1 MGVTRLV
8 AAAALSGALVAT
20 AAPSHSLTAS
30 QSAGA
35 ASAAAGAP
43 LTGSIVFLKD
53 FNIWIVNPDGSGLA
67 QVTRD
72 GTAQSPYYS
81 PSMSDDG
88 ILAAGKDQDIV
99 RMRQN
104 GTVLNTIDPP
114 ALTNSAGQPQDGVP
128 VHVAISPDG
137 NRIAWSTALSSCPVG
152 APCGTRLV
160 TGVTSATQLT
170 TPVATSTY
178 GDPSWVTNNRLMVH
192 GGFLS
197 QMMLQDLGGSAQ
209 HWFDDQDYA
218 ATPTDLADGSL
229 SRDGR
234 FLVAVR
240 GFDTSTHLMTYQVTG
255 DPLAGDPNS
264 VPTPSPDC
272 VTSTDVHLASPTM
285 SPDARGF
292 AFEDSDGLT
301 VMQIGASCGAYV
313 ATTIVPGGSRPNWS
327 PAANNPGPVQ
337 PGPTTPKAFDL
348 VKKPSVSG
356 RAVVGH
362 RLKVTTGQ
370 WQPGPD
376 RTTFQWLRNGKAIRR
391 ATSAVYRVKRSDR
404 GKRLS
409 VIITAHGAGIPDRT
423 VTISVGKVRR

>member
-1 MGVTRLV
+1 MGITRLV
-8 AAAALSGALVAT
+8 VAATLAGALAGT
-20 AAPSHSLTAS
+20 AAPSYSHTAS
-30 QSAGA
+30 ERSGTARA
-35 ASAAAGAP
+35 V

-53 FNIWIVNPDGSGLA
+53 DNVWIVNPDGSGLA

-72 GTAQSPYYS
+72 GTHQSPYYS

-88 ILAAGKDQDIV
+88 ILAAGKDQNLV

-137 NRIAWSTALSSCPVG
+137 TRIAWSTALSSCPVG
-152 APCGTRLV
+152 ASCGTRQV
-160 TGVTSATQLT
+160 TGVTGATQLT
-170 TPVATSTY
+170 TPVATSTF
-178 GDPSWVTNNRLMVH
+178 GDPSWVTNTRLMVH

-197 QMMLQDLGGSAQ
+197 QMMLQDVGGSAQ

-218 ATPTDLADGSL
+218 ASSTDLGDGSL

-240 GFDTSTHLMTYQVTG
+240 GFDTSTHLMTYQVSG
-255 DPLAGDPNS
+255 DPRTGEPAS

-272 VTSTDVHLASPTM
+272 VTSTDARLASPTV
-285 SPDARGF
+285 SPDGRAF
-292 AFEDSDGLT
+292 AFQDSDGLT
-301 VMQIGASCGAYV
+301 VMQVGATCEGYV
-313 ATTIVPGGSRPNWS
+313 SATIVPGASHPFWS
-327 PAANNPGPVQ
+327 PAANNPGPVDN
-337 PGPTTPKAFDL
+337 GPRSTSFDL
-348 VKKPSVSG
+348 RKAPSVSG

-362 RLKVTTGQ
+362 RLEVTAGQ

-376 RTTFQWLRNGKAIRR
+376 RTTYQWLRNGKAIRGAR
-391 ATSAVYRVKRSDR
+391 SSAYRVTRGDR

-409 VIITAHGAGIPDRT
+409 VSVTAHGAGIPDRT
-423 VTISVGKVRR
+423 VTIKVGRVRR